1 LKEPK
6 YNTFRFATIVWKKIN
21 VSFLNYHFDSSHDRR
36 LQFQAEFKLSN
47 ALISYHT
54 EDENH
59 FYARSSIMSLNLA
72 LNCIAKKYI
81 ANWFK
86 LEFRIRFINLF
97 SRVYYNCL
105 FFIRALKQF
114 VCLICKKSF
123 TEKLL
128 TVISPIISVPK
139 WNLSNC
145 LIIISLKP
153 SLIKK
158 DLCFFSDTQHNSQSC
173 GSSNVW
179 LQKSLLISASNFAF
193 ALCMFFLK
201 SFDLLFLFLFPLPLT
216 NYSNGP
222 QCHWHI
228 LVSVE
233 LFKSCL
239 I

>member
-128 TVISPIISVPK
+128 TVIKPTSLFFVFRIQILAIV
-139 WNLSNC
+139 LS
-145 LIIISLKP
+145 L
-153 SLIKK
+153 
-158 DLCFFSDTQHNSQSC
+158 F
-173 GSSNVW
+173 
-179 LQKSLLISASNFAF
+179 FAF
-193 ALCMFFLK
+193 
-201 SFDLLFLFLFPLPLT
+201 LFRPL
-216 NYSNGP
+216 
-222 QCHWHI
+222 W
-228 LVSVE
+228 
-233 LFKSCL
+233 
-239 I
+239 

>member
-1 LKEPK
+1 MKEPK

-145 LIIISLKP
+145 LIIISLK
-153 SLIKK
+153 SSIIKK
-158 DLCFFSDTQHNSQSC
+158 IYVFFRILNITVRVVVVQMFGFKKVCLS
-173 GSSNVW
+173 V
-179 LQKSLLISASNFAF
+179 LQTLRLHGIF
-193 ALCMFFLK
+193 
-201 SFDLLFLFLFPLPLT
+201 
-216 NYSNGP
+216 
-222 QCHWHI
+222 
-228 LVSVE
+228 
-233 LFKSCL
+233 
-239 I
+239 